1 MILKPIEVKVMHG
14 DTDIYLYGTFIAGD
28 GHDPTK
34 RGDAVFD
41 VEQVVIGETDV
52 TECFNHLFVKCV
64 DKQGNATYNNIIEEL
79 VERNWDV
86 IVERGMR

>member
-1 MILKPIEVKVMHG
+1 MILKPIEVKVLYG
-14 DTDIYLYGTFIAGD
+14 DTDICLYGTFIAGD
-28 GHDPTK
+28 GHDPVK

-41 VEQVVIGETDV
+41 VERAVIGETDV

-64 DKQGNATYNNIIEEL
+64 DKQGNVTYNNIIEEL
-79 VERNWDV
+79 IERNWDV